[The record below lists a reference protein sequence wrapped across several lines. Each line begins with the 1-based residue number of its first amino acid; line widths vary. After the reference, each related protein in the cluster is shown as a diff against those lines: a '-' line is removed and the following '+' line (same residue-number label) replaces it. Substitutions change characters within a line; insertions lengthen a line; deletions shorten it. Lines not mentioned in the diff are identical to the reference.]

1 MIVEE
6 GWRIDENTGILLG
19 RHLEPD
25 QYTHDSAPLY
35 VYNRSVRFRELCY
48 KFVDPPNVQKI
59 MRIFCCLEDLWTKD
73 KDKYSTT
80 RKYFL
85 SQKLLCKEI
94 SSYTGVPCRI
104 KRPIHDKKRLAKQM
118 EILQRLFAD
127 FLLLKKEQ
135 PLCRHKCISDN
146 NLSNTIFDQAPSYPF
161 PAGKLPD
168 TPLGMLEL
176 IATFRRRWH
185 SNSGATTQP
194 ICCGLP

>member
-1 MIVEE
+1 MIIEE
-6 GWRIDENTGILLG
+6 GWRIDETTGILLG

-25 QYTHDSAPLY
+25 QYTQDSAPLY

-48 KFVDPPNVQKI
+48 KFVDPPSVPKI
-59 MRIFCCLEDLWTKD
+59 MRIFCCLEDFWQKD
-73 KDKYSTT
+73 KTKYSTT

-94 SSYTGVPCRI
+94 ASFIGVPCRI

-118 EILQRLFAD
+118 EILKRLFAD

-135 PLCRHKCISDN
+135 PQCRHKCISDN
-146 NLSNTIFDQAPSYPF
+146 NPSNITFDPARSYPF

-176 IATFRRRWH
+176 LATLRPRWR
-185 SNSGATTQP
+185 SSLEPTIRPT
-194 ICCGLP
+194 CLGLL

>member
-1 MIVEE
+1 MIIED
-6 GWRIDENTGILLG
+6 GWRNDETTGILLG

-48 KFVDPPNVQKI
+48 KFVDPPSVQKI
-59 MRIFCCLEDLWTKD
+59 MRIFCCLEDFWQKD
-73 KDKYSTT
+73 KTKYSTT

-94 SSYTGVPCRI
+94 ASYIGVSCRI
-104 KRPIHDKKRLAKQM
+104 KRPIHDKKRLANQM
-118 EILQRLFAD
+118 EILQRLMAD

-135 PLCRHKCISDN
+135 PRCRLKCTSDN
-146 NLSNTIFDQAPSYPF
+146 NPSNIIFDQAPSYPF

-176 IATFRRRWH
+176 IATFRHRWP
-185 SNSGATTQP
+185 SNLGATTRH
-194 ICCGLP
+194 IC